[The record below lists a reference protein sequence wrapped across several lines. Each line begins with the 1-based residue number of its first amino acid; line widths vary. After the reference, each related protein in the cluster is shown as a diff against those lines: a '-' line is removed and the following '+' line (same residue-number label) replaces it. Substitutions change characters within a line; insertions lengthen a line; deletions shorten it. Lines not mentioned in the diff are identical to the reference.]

1 MYSAVERLQN
11 QKDANREF
19 LLRLANRIRD
29 DDLAMERAL
38 RLQKRQQ
45 GLDSSESSDSLT
57 DEELDD
63 QLRDKQISFKKD
75 N

>member
-1 MYSAVERLQN
+1 M
-11 QKDANREF
+11 
-19 LLRLANRIRD
+19 LRLANRIRD

-63 QLRDKQISFKKD
+63 QLRDKEISFKKD
-75 N
+75 NWGNHLFVFSVLEIHVDN